1 MFLFCFSASVKK
13 NQNSTINV
21 TYSVIRLDN
30 LNIYSISKLQIIQ
43 KVAYW
48 IIFKI

>member
-21 TYSVIRLDN
+21 TYSVIFRDN
-30 LNIYSISKLQIIQ
+30 LKIYSVSKLQLIQ
-43 KVAYW
+43 KVGYW